1 MKIVEEAVRPPGMCL
16 ASRDTEGPFIDTGLR
31 AAHRDPYIYL
41 SCRWIEEAAKELGMV
56 PKAEVDERFAK
67 LEAEQEEYAEQLA
80 SLKRLADAATE
91 FSEATEAV
99 AEQSVEEEVSPEV
112 NGFQNLMLSGKPTEP
127 ERQDQEKATV

>member
-41 SCRWIEEAAKELGMV
+41 SVRWIEECARELGMV
-56 PKAEVDERFAK
+56 PKVEVDARFAK
-67 LEAEQEEYAEQLA
+67 LEAEHEEYAEKLA
-80 SLKRLADAATE
+80 ALQRLADAATE

-99 AEQSVEEEVSPEV
+99 AEQSVEEEVAPEV
-112 NGFQNLMLSGKPTEP
+112 NGLRNVAASESPFRSLEET
-127 ERQDQEKATV
+127 AAVA

>member
-1 MKIVEEAVRPPGMCL
+1 MKIVQEAVRPPGMCL

-41 SCRWIEEAAKELGMV
+41 SVRWVEECARELGMV
-56 PKAEVDERFAK
+56 PKVEVDARFAK

-80 SLKRLADAATE
+80 GLKRLADAATE

-99 AEQSVEEEVSPEV
+99 AEHSLEEEGQAEIVERNPEAQVSHV
-112 NGFQNLMLSGKPTEP
+112 NGALA
-127 ERQDQEKATV
+127 EKVPA